1 MTLPD
6 GGRRDRTAAV
16 AGSARTTLA
25 LVTGVAMIALGTFI
39 ALRPLWVGRI
49 PLTSSTWLDV
59 AFAFVFLVR
68 GVMNVRGVMHVRG
81 AGRRA

>member
-6 GGRRDRTAAV
+6 GGPRDRTAAV

-25 LVTGVAMIALGTFI
+25 LVTGVAMIALGAFI
-39 ALRPLWVGRI
+39 ALRPLWAGRT
-49 PLTSSTWLDV
+49 PLTGSTWLDV

-68 GVMNVRGVMHVRG
+68 GVMNVRGAM
-81 AGRRA
+81 RRR